1 MRNQLITLMILCFGV
16 LSGTAQNIAGSD
28 TTKSLGFDGPSSVSG
43 QIERDATHETKFMKG
58 YFDFKSRLKEN
69 TGLSYGIDFN
79 SMVLYS
85 NSSRDTSTAAGGAFR
100 VYLNW
105 ELVGRK
111 SGNTGSFIAKVE
123 NRHAYGK
130 QVPPQDLGSDI
141 GYVGLVAVPFSNIKW
156 ALTNFYW
163 NQNLLK
169 DRLSFVVGAL
179 DATDY
184 TNVYGLVDPWN
195 DFYNLAFSNDPT
207 IPAPNQGLGMA
218 IRGILSKHLY
228 LLGSITDA
236 NGDPTDPLN
245 MFDSFFNTSEYF
257 TSFEFGWIKTYDRR
271 YTDNIHLTYWYADPR
286 KEANVLGGWGLAFS
300 YNQLFNEN
308 WQPFFRAAY
317 AKDGGALW
325 EASLSAGVGYNIS
338 PIVNQIGFGLNWG
351 RPSESSLGSNLND
364 QITAELYCRL
374 HLWKILTITP
384 DVQVLI
390 NPAMN
395 PTEDLLAVFGV
406 RSRIP
411 F

>member
-1 MRNQLITLMILCFGV
+1 MRNQLIILMILCFGV
-16 LSGTAQNIAGSD
+16 LSGNAQNIAGSD

-43 QIERDATHETKFMKG
+43 QIERDATHEAKFMGG
-58 YFDFKSRLKEN
+58 YFDFKTRLKKH
-69 TGLSYGIDFN
+69 TGFSYGIDFN

-85 NSSRDTSTAAGGAFR
+85 TSSRDTNTAASGAFR
-100 VYLNW
+100 VYFNW

-169 DRLSFVVGAL
+169 DRLSFVVGVL

-195 DFYNLAFSNDPT
+195 DFYNLAFSTDPT
-207 IPAPNQGLGMA
+207 IPAPNQGLGIA
-218 IRGILSKHLY
+218 IRGILTKHLY

-236 NGDPTDPLN
+236 NGDPTDPLS

-257 TSFEFGWIKTYDRR
+257 TSLEFGWTKTYDRR

-286 KEANVLGGWGLAFS
+286 KGANVLGGWGLAFS
-300 YNQLFNEN
+300 YNQLYNKKWE
-308 WQPFFRAAY
+308 PFFRGGY

-325 EASLSAGVGYNIS
+325 EVSLSGGVGYNIS

-351 RPSESSLGSNLND
+351 RPSESSLGPNLND
-364 QITAELYCRL
+364 QLTAELYCRFN
-374 HLWKILTITP
+374 LWRILTITP
-384 DVQVLI
+384 DVQILI

-406 RSRIP
+406 RSRISL
-411 F
+411 